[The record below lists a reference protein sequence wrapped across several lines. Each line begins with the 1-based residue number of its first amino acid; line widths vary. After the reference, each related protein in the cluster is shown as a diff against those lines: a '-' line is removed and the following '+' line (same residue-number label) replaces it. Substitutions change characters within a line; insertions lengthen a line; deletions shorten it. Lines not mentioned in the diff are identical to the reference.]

1 MYGVTYLYLLYS
13 QVKECQFI
21 PNRDETFG
29 SSTAHAGPQTAVQL
43 DEDARDVCMYGVTY
57 LYLLYSQVKE
67 CQFIP
72 HGDET
77 FGSST
82 AHAGPQTAVQLD
94 EDARDVCME

>member
-43 DEDARDVCMYGVTY
+43 DNDQLTQHVLG
-57 LYLLYSQVKE
+57 
-67 CQFIP
+67 
-72 HGDET
+72 
-77 FGSST
+77 FGFL
-82 AHAGPQTAVQLD
+82 HLP
-94 EDARDVCME
+94 

>member
-1 MYGVTYLYLLYS
+1 
-13 QVKECQFI
+13 
-21 PNRDETFG
+21 
-29 SSTAHAGPQTAVQL
+29 
-43 DEDARDVCMYGVTY
+43 MYGVTY

-77 FGSST
+77 FGSGNRPMLVPRPPSRLMKMLGMYVWRNLPLSVVQVRSRNVSSFLTEMRTFGSGT
-82 AHAGPQTAVQLD
+82 AHAGPQTAVQVD